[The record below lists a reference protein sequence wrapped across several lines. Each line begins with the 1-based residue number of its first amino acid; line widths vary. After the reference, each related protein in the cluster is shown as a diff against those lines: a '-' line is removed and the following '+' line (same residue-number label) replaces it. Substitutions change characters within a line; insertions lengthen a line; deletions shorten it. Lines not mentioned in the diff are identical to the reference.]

1 MLSGMTVGDGVDYV
15 RVVFRLPDDPAGW
28 HSFGTER
35 MWAVRLDENRVRLD
49 NIPFHARDVACGDVL
64 SVEAD
69 DDGVLWAGGV
79 LESSGN
85 CTIRVIPADG
95 CLRAEV
101 RQAVLDAFEPLGVDG
116 EGSRT
121 GLVALNVPASS
132 DIEETKA
139 TLAQGHADGLWFY
152 DLGSVTEQ
160 WRTATPTLPDRNPS
174 DPPPESYGL
183 VFPDDLAACVYNT
196 VASGERPA
204 LVVVHDPEGDW
215 IIGDGSDDPLDPD
228 TATLVHI
235 QHVVDADSAVTELAA
250 MPPGKLAWRNQPTD
264 PWTIEDF
271 AYPDESETDGSA
283 R

>member
-1 MLSGMTVGDGVDYV
+1 MTVSEGDEVDYV
-15 RVVFRLPDDPAGW
+15 RVVFRLPDDPTGW
-28 HSFGTER
+28 HSFATER
-35 MWAVRLDENRVRLD
+35 MWAVRVDETRVRLD

-64 SVEAD
+64 AVEAD
-69 DDGVLWAGGV
+69 DDGVLWAGDV

-121 GLVALNVPASS
+121 GLVALNVPPSS

-152 DLGSVTEQ
+152 DLGSVTER
-160 WRTATPTLPDRNPS
+160 WRTATPALPDRNPS

-183 VFPDDLAACVYNT
+183 AFPDDLAACVYNT

-204 LVVVHDPEGDW
+204 LVVVHDPDGDW
-215 IIGDGSDDPLDPD
+215 IIADGSDDPLDPD

-235 QHVVDADSAVTELAA
+235 QHVADADSAVTELAA
-250 MPPGKLAWRNQPTD
+250 LPPGKLAWRNQPTD

-271 AYPDESETDGSA
+271 TYPDEPESDGPVE
-283 R
+283 